1 MRYDLKA
8 TGLHH
13 ALHLFPVAFIHL
25 GQRIGH
31 LFGKVWI
38 HPVYIMNSAND
49 IIIGLRKR
57 LLIFFG
63 IQMRLGKLHAGQNTQ
78 PAGKG
83 ILCRLDF
90 IKKGRLIVAL
100 FFAARV

>member
-1 MRYDLKA
+1 MCYDLKT

-31 LFGKVWI
+31 LFGKVRI
-38 HPVYIMNSAND
+38 HPVYIMNGTDD
-49 IIIGLRKR
+49 IIIRLRKR

-63 IQMRLGKLHAGQNTQ
+63 IQMRLGKLHAGKMRSR
-78 PAGKG
+78 PAKAS
-83 ILCRLDF
+83 LCRFDF
-90 IKKGRLIVAL
+90 IKKAD
-100 FFAARV
+100 